1 MKKILFFLIL
11 FLMTPLAVMAQSSM
25 TDSQIMDY
33 IISENAKG
41 VKRSQIVTNLMERG
55 VSVDRIRKIR
65 DKYEKEQ
72 KGDVLG
78 AKNITS
84 GTGKEQTRL
93 RKNNGK
99 KRSDYEEKDENATN
113 YRRKRLQTDIDDD
126 YPTDLDRA
134 NYRKRQENLMGDE
147 LDFIL
152 PDSLEMFDDIMG
164 TGRKAKG
171 RQVFGRNI
179 FNNKKLT
186 FESDMNIA
194 TPGDYRL
201 GPGDAV
207 FVDVWGGSTKN
218 WQATVS
224 PDGNIDLEGY
234 GPVNVGGMTVT
245 EANKELRNTV
255 GRHYSSSQIKLS
267 VGQTK
272 TITVN
277 VMGEVKNPGT
287 FTLSAFSTVFHAL
300 YMAGGTND
308 IGTLRNIKIY
318 RGSKLIS
325 TCDIYDYILN
335 GRMTGN
341 VKLQSGDVIVVSP
354 YEALVCITGKVKR
367 PMYYE
372 MKTNESVG
380 TLIKYAGGFR
390 GDAYQDVIRLVR
402 KQGGQMSVYS
412 IDEFERNGFQLA
424 DEDSI
429 SVDSVLERY
438 SNMVEV
444 KGAVFR
450 PGMYQMNGSIST
462 VSQLLEAAG
471 GPTEDAFTNR
481 AVMHRRAEDRSL
493 EVIGLD
499 VKGLMAHTVVDIALK
514 NEDVI
519 FVPSKKDMQEE
530 QTLTISGEVVYPGV
544 YDYAK
549 NMSLE
554 DFILQAGGLKDAA
567 SLVKVD
573 VARRIRDNKAKNIP
587 ENIAKTFSFSL
598 RDGFVVDG
606 QEGFLLQPF
615 DEVYVRRSPG
625 YVEQQHV
632 TIDGEIAFAGSYT
645 LTRKGTR
652 LSEVVTSAG
661 GLTQYAYS
669 KGARLERKLTPE
681 EKIKQQTMYSI
692 ITANAEDSTSIA
704 KVQLGDTRTV
714 GINLDKAIENPGSE
728 WDIVLQD
735 GDKLIIPQYNNTVSI
750 NGEVMYPNT
759 VAYSEGQKLDYYIN
773 QAGGYGQRARTGKVF
788 AVNMNGTVTRVKSK
802 EDITPG
808 CEIIVPAKSRKKGM
822 SLAEIMSFS
831 TLGVSM
837 ASVIAALVK

>member
-1 MKKILFFLIL
+1 MKKILIL
-11 FLMTPLAVMAQSSM
+11 FLFSLMAPLCLMAQSTMS
-25 TDSQIMDY
+25 DSQIMDY

-41 VKRSQIVTNLMERG
+41 VKRSQIVTNLMQRG
-55 VSVDRIRKIR
+55 VSVERIRKIR

-78 AKNITS
+78 AQNITS

-99 KRSDYEEKDENATN
+99 KRSDYEDKDKNADN
-113 YRRKRLQTDIDDD
+113 YRRKRSQQEIDDD
-126 YPTDLDRA
+126 YPTDRDRE
-134 NYRKRQENLMGDE
+134 NYRKRQEYEMDDE

-152 PDSLEMFDDIMG
+152 PDSLDMYDDIMG
-164 TGRKAKG
+164 TGRKKKG

-179 FNNKKLT
+179 FNSKRLT
-186 FESDMNIA
+186 FESDMNVA

-234 GPVNVGGMTVT
+234 GPVNVGGMTVN
-245 EANKELRNTV
+245 EANKQLRNTV
-255 GRHYSSSQIKLS
+255 GRHYSSSHIKLT

-277 VMGEVKNPGT
+277 VMGEVNTPGT

-308 IGTLRNIKIY
+308 IGTLRNIKIF
-318 RGSKLIS
+318 RGGKQIS
-325 TCDIYDYILN
+325 TCDIYDYIFN

-341 VKLQSGDVIVVSP
+341 VKLQSGDVIVVGP
-354 YEALVCITGKVKR
+354 YEALVCVTGKVKR

-372 MKTNESVG
+372 MKSNESVG

-390 GDAYQDVIRLVR
+390 GDAYQNVVRLVR
-402 KQGGQMSVYS
+402 KSGGRLSVYS
-412 IDEFERNGFQLA
+412 IEEFERNGFQLA
-424 DEDSI
+424 DEDSV
-429 SVDSVLERY
+429 SVDSTLERY

-450 PGMYQMNGSIST
+450 PGMYQMDGSITT
-462 VSQLLEAAG
+462 VGQLLEAAG

-481 AVMHRRAEDRSL
+481 AVMHRRSEDRTL
-493 EVIGLD
+493 EVIGID
-499 VKGLMAHTVVDIALK
+499 VKGLMDHSVVDIALK
-514 NEDVI
+514 NEDVL

-530 QTLTISGEVVYPGV
+530 QTLTISGEVVYPGL

-549 NMSLE
+549 NMTLE

-573 VARRIRDNKAKNIP
+573 VARRLRDNKSSTHP

-606 QEGFLLQPF
+606 TEGFILEPF

-625 YVEQQHV
+625 YVEQQHI
-632 TIDGEIAFAGSYT
+632 TLEGEIAFAGSYA
-645 LTRKGTR
+645 LTRKTTR
-652 LSEVVTSAG
+652 LSDIINDAG

-669 KGARLERKLTPE
+669 KGARLERKLTQE
-681 EKIKQQTMYSI
+681 EKIKQQTMLRI
-692 ITANAEDSTSIA
+692 ITANAEDSTNIA
-704 KVQLGDTRTV
+704 KVQLGDTRTI
-714 GINLDKAIENPGSE
+714 GINLDKAIEEPGSQ

-735 GDKLIIPQYNNTVSI
+735 GDILVIPQYNNTVSI

-759 VAYSEGQKLDYYIN
+759 VAYAEGENLNYYIN
-773 QAGGYGQRARTGKVF
+773 QAGGYGQRARTRKVF

-802 EDITPG
+802 ADISPG
-808 CEIIVPAKSRKKGM
+808 CEIIVPAKSKKKGM
-822 SLAEIMSFS
+822 SLAEILSLS
-831 TLGVSM
+831 TIGVSM
-837 ASVIAALVK
+837 ASVVAALVK

>member
-1 MKKILFFLIL
+1 
-11 FLMTPLAVMAQSSM
+11 M

-41 VKRSQIVTNLMERG
+41 VKRSQIVTNLMQRG

-72 KGDVLG
+72 KGDVMG

-84 GTGKEQTRL
+84 GTGKDETRL

-99 KRSDYEEKDENATN
+99 KRSDYEDKDKNAGN
-113 YRRKRLQTDIDDD
+113 YRRKRSQQEIDDD
-126 YPTDLDRA
+126 YPTDRDRD
-134 NYRKRQENLMGDE
+134 NYRKRQQYQMEDE

-164 TGRKAKG
+164 TGKREKG
-171 RQVFGRNI
+171 RKVFGRNI

-218 WQATVS
+218 WQTTVS

-234 GPVNVGGMTVT
+234 GPVNVGGLTVN
-245 EANKELRNTV
+245 EANKQLRNTI
-255 GRHYSSSQIKLS
+255 GRHYSSSQIKLT

-277 VMGEVKNPGT
+277 VMGEVNNPGT

-308 IGTLRNIKIY
+308 IGTLRNIKIF
-318 RGSKLIS
+318 RGGKQIS

-335 GRMTGN
+335 GKMTGN
-341 VKLQSGDVIVVSP
+341 VKLQSGDVIVVNP

-372 MKTNESVG
+372 MKNNESVG

-390 GDAYQDVIRLVR
+390 GDAYQNVVRLIR
-402 KQGGQMSVYS
+402 KSGGRLSVYS

-424 DEDSI
+424 DEDSV
-429 SVDSVLERY
+429 SVDSTLERY

-450 PGMYQMNGSIST
+450 PGMYQMDGSITT

-481 AVMHRRAEDRSL
+481 AVMHRRGEDRTL
-493 EVIGLD
+493 EVIGID
-499 VKGLMAHTVVDIALK
+499 VNGLMNHSVVDITLQ
-514 NEDVI
+514 NEDVL

-530 QTLTISGEVVYPGV
+530 KTLTISGEVVYPGL

-549 NMSLE
+549 NMTLE

-573 VARRIRDNKAKNIP
+573 VARRLRDNKSAAHP
-587 ENIAKTFSFSL
+587 ESIAKTFTFSL

-606 QEGFLLQPF
+606 TEGFILQPF

-625 YVEQQHV
+625 YVEQQHI
-632 TIDGEIAFAGSYT
+632 TLEGEFAFTGEYA
-645 LTRKGTR
+645 LTRKSTR
-652 LSEVVTSAG
+652 LSDIVNAAG

-669 KGARLERKLTPE
+669 KGARLQRKLTQE
-681 EKIKQQTMYSI
+681 EKIKQQTMLRI
-692 ITANAEDSTSIA
+692 ITANAEDSTNIA
-704 KVQLGDTRTV
+704 KVQLGDTRTI
-714 GINLDKAIENPGSE
+714 GINLDKALETPGSE
-728 WDIVLQD
+728 YDIVLQD
-735 GDKLIIPQYNNTVSI
+735 GDILVVPQYNNTVSI

-759 VAYSEGQKLDYYIN
+759 VAYAEGQKLDYYIN
-773 QAGGYGQRARTGKVF
+773 QAGGYGQRARSGKVF

-808 CEIIVPAKSRKKGM
+808 CEIIVPAKSKKKGM
-822 SLAEIMSFS
+822 SLAEILSLS
-831 TLGVSM
+831 TIGVSM
-837 ASVIAALVK
+837 ASVVAALVK